1 MSSLEVDRAG
11 LSDGFVHVGTAK
23 RWFTYE
29 PALKRL
35 VDVLLAGLGLVA
47 TLPLWAVIAVA
58 IKLDSH
64 GPIIFVQQRVGQHGR
79 RFRFFKFRSMYV
91 DAEQRLTEIR
101 AHNEVDGPVFKMRKD
116 PRVSRVG
123 AILRRTS
130 LDELPQLINVLK
142 GEMSMVGP
150 RPPLPSEVEQ
160 YRPTDR
166 IRLTVKPGLTCL
178 WQVRGRSTLGF
189 ETWMEFDREYVRSMS
204 LWLDI
209 RILVRTVAAVL
220 STRGAY

>member
-1 MSSLEVDRAG
+1 
-11 LSDGFVHVGTAK
+11 
-23 RWFTYE
+23 
-29 PALKRL
+29 
-35 VDVLLAGLGLVA
+35 
-47 TLPLWAVIAVA
+47 
-58 IKLDSH
+58 
-64 GPIIFVQQRVGQHGR
+64 
-79 RFRFFKFRSMYV
+79 
-91 DAEQRLTEIR
+91 
-101 AHNEVDGPVFKMRKD
+101 
-116 PRVSRVG
+116 VG

-130 LDELPQLINVLK
+130 LDELPQLVNVLK

-150 RPPLPSEVEQ
+150 RPPLPNEVEQ
-160 YRPTDR
+160 YRPSDR